1 MYVVMFVSDMYMYV
15 FFQSEIRYS
24 SLGKHFLDQKQSGF
38 VAMSISLGL
47 HI

>member
-1 MYVVMFVSDMYMYV
+1 MTVDLNVCRDVCFRYVHVC

-38 VAMSISLGL
+38 VAMSIQ
-47 HI
+47 